1 MQWMTLFQKE
11 LLENWRNKK
20 WIWVPLVIILL
31 SVMDPLTTYY
41 LPQII
46 DSVGGMPEGAVFEIP
61 EMEPAQVIMMSLS
74 QLSSLGVLV
83 VVLVLMGTIAGERKS
98 GVSELVLVKPVSYM
112 NYITAKWVSYLLL
125 VWVSLFLGLLVSW
138 YYINI
143 LFGTLTIGEF
153 LTVFFFYGMW
163 LTLVVSLTIFYN
175 TVFKSAGLVAFFTIL
190 TIMVMS
196 IITQI
201 FQHVLDWSP
210 NNLSSYILDSLSLG
224 EISSELLATAGV
236 TLILS
241 ILLIVMSG
249 LIFKRKEMA
258 V

>member
-20 WIWVPLVIILL
+20 WVWVPLVIILL

-61 EMEPAQVIMMSLS
+61 ELAPTEVILMSLS
-74 QLSSLGVLV
+74 QLSSLGILVIVLI
-83 VVLVLMGTIAGERKS
+83 LMGTIAGERKS

-143 LFGTLTIGEF
+143 LFGTLTFGEF

-175 TVFKSAGLVAFFTIL
+175 TVFKSGGLVAFFTIL
-190 TIMVMS
+190 TIMLMS

-201 FQHVLDWSP
+201 FQHILDWSP
-210 NNLSSYILDSLSLG
+210 NNLSSYILESLTSG
-224 EISSELLATAGV
+224 EISSDLLATAAV
-236 TLILS
+236 TLGLS
-241 ILLIVMSG
+241 LILLLLASQ
-249 LIFKRKEMA
+249 IFKRKEMA

>member
-1 MQWMTLFQKE
+1 MQCMTLFQKE

-31 SVMDPLTTYY
+31 SIMDPLTTYF

-46 DSVGGMPEGAVFEIP
+46 ESVGGMPEGTVFEIP
-61 EMEPAQVIMMSLS
+61 KMEPAQVIMMSLS

-83 VVLVLMGTIAGERKS
+83 IVLILMGTIAGERKS

-112 NYITAKWVSYLLL
+112 NYISSKWVSYLLL

-143 LFGTLTIGEF
+143 LFGTLTLGEF
-153 LTVFFFYGMW
+153 LTVFFFYGLW

-190 TIMVMS
+190 TIMLMS

-201 FQHVLDWSP
+201 FQHVLEWSP
-210 NNLSSYILDSLSLG
+210 NNLSSYILESLSTG
-224 EISSELLATAGV
+224 EISSDLLATAGAA
-236 TLILS
+236 LLLS
-241 ILLIVMSG
+241 VVLLVLSG
-249 LIFKRKEMA
+249 IIFKRKEMA

>member
-1 MQWMTLFQKE
+1 MQWMTIFQKE

-20 WIWVPLVIILL
+20 WIWVPLVMILL
-31 SVMDPLTTYY
+31 SIMDPLTTYY

-46 DSVGGMPEGAVFEIP
+46 DSVGGLPEGTVYEIP

-83 VVLVLMGTIAGERKS
+83 VVLILMGTIAGERKS

-112 NYITAKWVSYLLL
+112 HYISAKWVSYLLL

-143 LFGTLTIGEF
+143 LFGTLTFAEF

-175 TVFKSAGLVAFFTIL
+175 TVFKSGGLVAFFTIL

-201 FQHVLDWSP
+201 FQHILDWSP
-210 NNLSSYILDSLSLG
+210 NNLSSYILESLTSG
-224 EISSELLATAGV
+224 EISNDLLATAGIA
-236 TLILS
+236 LLLS
-241 ILLIVMSG
+241 VLLLLLSG

>member
-31 SVMDPLTTYY
+31 SIMDPLTTYY

-46 DSVGGMPEGAVFEIP
+46 DSVGGMPEGSVIEIP
-61 EMEPAQVIMMSLS
+61 EMEPTQVIMMSLS

-98 GVSELVLVKPVSYM
+98 GVSELVLVKPVSYI
-112 NYITAKWVSYLLL
+112 NYISAKWVSYLLL

-153 LTVFFFYGMW
+153 LTLFFFYGMW

-190 TIMVMS
+190 TVMVMS

-210 NNLSSYILDSLSLG
+210 NNLSSYILESLSSG
-224 EISSELLATAGV
+224 EISSDLLATSAVALG
-236 TLILS
+236 LS
-241 ILLIVMSG
+241 VIFLLLAIQV
-249 LIFKRKEMA
+249 FKRKEM
-258 V
+258 VV

>member
-31 SVMDPLTTYY
+31 SIMDPLTTYY

-46 DSVGGMPEGAVFEIP
+46 DSVGGMPEGAVFELP
-61 EMEPAQVIMMSLS
+61 EYAPSDVIMMSLS
-74 QLSSLGVLV
+74 QLSMLGVLV
-83 VVLVLMGTIAGERKS
+83 IVLITMGTIASERKS
-98 GVSELVLVKPVSYM
+98 GISELILVKPVYYM
-112 NYITAKWVSYLLL
+112 NYITAKWASFLLL
-125 VWVSLFLGLLVSW
+125 VWVSLLLGLLVSW

-143 LFGTLTIGEF
+143 LFGTLTVRDFFII
-153 LTVFFFYGMW
+153 FFFYGLW

-175 TVFKSAGLVAFFTIL
+175 TFVKSAGLVVFFTIL

-196 IITQI
+196 IVTQI

-210 NNLSSYILDSLSLG
+210 NNLSGYIREVISTG
-224 EISSELLATAGV
+224 ELNSD
-236 TLILS
+236 LILTGVITLVIS
-241 ILLIVMSG
+241 ILLILISG
-249 LIFKRKEMA
+249 QIFKRKEMA
-258 V
+258 A